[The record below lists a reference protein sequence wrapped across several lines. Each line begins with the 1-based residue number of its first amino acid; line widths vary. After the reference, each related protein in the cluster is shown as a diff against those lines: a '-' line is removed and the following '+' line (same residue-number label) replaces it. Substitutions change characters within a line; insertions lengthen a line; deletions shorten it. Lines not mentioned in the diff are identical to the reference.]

1 MPSRICTPLPAPI
14 PAHIAAVSFTLHNRA
29 SGLTTAA
36 VQAITGLGR
45 GATRAALR
53 AVAVH
58 NKHSQRWT
66 LKEKK

>member
-1 MPSRICTPLPAPI
+1 MPSRICTPLPAPT

-53 AVAVH
+53 AAATYH
-58 NKHSQRWT
+58 RHSGRWT
-66 LKEKK
+66 LKEKP